1 MTVQI
6 LQIHTDPA
14 ELVEAVAVRTAELL
28 RPHLE
33 QLHNPQ
39 PDPSPRTRK
48 QAAAFLGVSLTTLND
63 YERRGYVKGY
73 RVGTRRL
80 YRVEDL
86 QNALQ
91 TVRRT
96 ATNG

>member
-1 MTVQI
+1 MQSTQI

-28 RPHLE
+28 RPHL
-33 QLHNPQ
+33 QPLHAA
-39 PDPSPRTRK
+39 PDNTPRTRK

-80 YRVEDL
+80 YRLEDL
-86 QNALQ
+86 QNAMQ
-91 TVRRT
+91 AVRRT
-96 ATNG
+96 VANG